1 MSGAVKALLASL
13 VILTL
18 LVVGA
23 GAVVYGYLQRVGV
36 VGASDPGKRVIVII
50 PRGSKASEI
59 GDLLAKKKVIP
70 SGFGFQIITFL
81 EGGGDKIQAGRY
93 RLPLGLNARDALA
106 RLSKGAMSQD
116 SYRVTFQEGSWLT
129 DFAATLQKE
138 GDIPS
143 KDFMKYVKSG
153 KVRSEYG
160 PRGGGSLEGLLFPST
175 YEVGEREGAA
185 SVVKRLVNEFDER
198 ATTLKIGRAPGL
210 SPYEAVIVASM
221 IEAEARIPQDRAK
234 ISAVIQNRLDAQ
246 MALGIDATLRYA
258 LRKRGGA
265 LTVSD
270 LAVDSP
276 YNTREVAG
284 LPPTPVG
291 APGEASLRAAIH
303 PANGDW
309 LYYVVS
315 DCRGHHAFSESY
327 DQFLADKAT
336 YEALDC

>member
-13 VILTL
+13 VILGL
-18 LVVGA
+18 LVGGA

-36 VGASDPGKRVIVII
+36 VGDSDPGKRVNVVI

-70 SGFGFQIITFL
+70 SGFGFQIVTFL

-93 RLPLGLNARDALA
+93 KLPLGLNARDALA
-106 RLSKGAMSQD
+106 RLTEGAMAQD
-116 SYRVTFQEGSWLT
+116 YYRVTFQEGSWLT
-129 DFAATLQKE
+129 DFADTLQKD
-138 GDIPS
+138 GDIPA
-143 KDFMKYVKSG
+143 KEFMKYVKSG
-153 KVRSEYG
+153 KVRSQYG
-160 PRGGGSLEGLLFPST
+160 PKVGRSLEGLLFPST
-175 YEVGEREGAA
+175 YEIGEREGAA
-185 SVVKRLVNEFDER
+185 SVVKRLVDEFDHR
-198 ATTLKIGRAPGL
+198 AKALKIGRAPGL

-221 IEAEARIPQDRAK
+221 IEAEARVQGDRAK
-234 ISAVIQNRLDAQ
+234 ISAVIQNRQ
-246 MALGIDATLRYA
+246 QIGMALGIDATLRYA

-284 LPPTPVG
+284 LPPTPIG

-303 PANGDW
+303 PADGDW

-315 DCRGHHAFSESY
+315 DCRGHHAFTESY
-327 DQFLADKAT
+327 DQFLADKSR
-336 YEALDC
+336 YQALNC